1 MLGMAKPQAKIGDI
15 VQLASGGPHM
25 TVIAVKSGKT
35 ECCWFDKEQKA
46 RRANFPQRA
55 LIPADL
61 NKMSDKQL
69 MALAQRGLRKSSKR
83 KMVNAPSVT
92 ELGEK

>member
-1 MLGMAKPQAKIGDI
+1 MVDMSKPQFKIGDT
-15 VQLASGGPHM
+15 VQLLSGGPQM
-25 TVIAVKSGKT
+25 TVVAVKSGKT

-69 MALAQRGLRKSSKR
+69 NAMLQRAKKEPKR
-83 KMVNAPSVT
+83 KT
-92 ELGEK
+92 